1 MPKGHEPG
9 IKKEMHDGEMTTFC
23 YCNTDLCNQDL
34 ETCLK
39 SAEGTGPNDT
49 ITTEG
54 TSKKDQSP
62 TPARTK
68 DDQNSTDDSAAA
80 TGENNQQ
87 TTRDAA
93 EHAAT
98 TVQAAA
104 TGGNKRVVESNQF
117 AFVLCILVTLIMKSL

>member
-1 MPKGHEPG
+1 MPKGHKHECT
-9 IKKEMHDGEMTTFC
+9 KVMHDGEMTTFC

-34 ETCLK
+34 ESCLK
-39 SAEGTGPNDT
+39 SAEGTGANDT

-54 TSKKDQSP
+54 TSKKDQTP
-62 TPARTK
+62 TQARTK
-68 DDQNSTDDSAAA
+68 DDSLDAAA